1 MSKDKLIESVDLD
14 GVEVKVIV
22 KRPSPNTYRDSQIAY
37 NKAFR
42 KALEAGALLKDK
54 LHNYFKEQGI
64 WDDKKEAQYNTLLDE
79 IRNREMALKKGGVP
93 LKAARDNALK
103 LRDAREKFTALIA
116 EKQAHSAN
124 CAESQADN
132 ARFNHLVTTCVCHEN
147 GTPVWKEV
155 EAYDADGLQPWAIEA
170 AQELA
175 QMLYGLDPDYD
186 KGLIENQFLM
196 KYKFADE
203 SLRLLNK
210 DGHLIDNEGRLI
222 NDEGRFVAY
231 RENGDQYFINIDG
244 EEVDALGEVVF
255 TFSPFLDD
263 DGNPIE
269 EDSDESQEVED
280 SDTPTVKKTRK
291 TYVKKNAL
299 PVE

>member
-1 MSKDKLIESVDLD
+1 MLKEKLITSEDLE
-14 GVEVKVIV
+14 GKEVKVVV
-22 KRPSPNTYRDSQIAY
+22 KRPTPNTYRDSQIAY

-64 WDDKKEAQYNTLLDE
+64 WDSKKEEAYNALLDE
-79 IRNREMALKKGGVP
+79 IRSREMTLKKGGVP
-93 LKAARDNALK
+93 LKEARDNALK
-103 LRDAREKFTALIA
+103 LRDVREKFTELIA

-147 GTPVWKEV
+147 GKPVWTEV
-155 EAYDADGLQPWAIEA
+155 EAYDADGLQPWAVEA

-186 KGLIENQFLM
+186 KGLVENQFLV

-210 DGHLIDNEGRLI
+210 DGHLVDNDGRLI

-231 RENGDQYFINIDG
+231 KEDGEQYFVNVDG
-244 EEVDALGEVVF
+244 EEVDSLGDPVF

-269 EDSDESQEVED
+269 EISDDLDEEDDSPVPAKKPRKTS
-280 SDTPTVKKTRK
+280 VKKS
-291 TYVKKNAL
+291 AL